1 MATFEYKTLRT
12 TGRMVKGT
20 FVCFI
25 ILSVAAACA
34 NARRFADGPVKLVL
48 RPAKAPEPP
57 QKYGLLPKAD
67 RQIDADAVPLY
78 EKAIQAMPNGRKQ
91 EDQIRE
97 WLKLPPE
104 QLPVKQV
111 EEFIQRHTESLRL
124 AARAARCK
132 ECNWPEW
139 KPGMPGPELTS
150 YRKVAFVVALW
161 VRWEI
166 ASGGHEGALLA
177 MQTGFAMADHLSQ
190 GPTIVQ
196 NLVAVAVGALIC
208 REVELFVQGQDSPN
222 LYWALANLPR
232 SLANMEKA
240 IEKEGAN
247 LKVYSPLG
255 QDQMQQQVKALDRTR
270 LIANRLDNNLN
281 ALQCAEAIRHHAA
294 LHNGQLPNELSDI
307 SELKVPID
315 VTSNKAF
322 DYRRTDTGALLQS
335 AMPEGG
341 DAVDTVWYEIVLKK

>member
-1 MATFEYKTLRT
+1 MAAFEYNMLRP
-12 TGRMVKGT
+12 TGRMIRRT
-20 FVCFI
+20 FVCLI
-25 ILSVAAACA
+25 ILSLSAVCA
-34 NARRFADGPVKLVL
+34 NARRFASGPVQLAL
-48 RPAKAPEPP
+48 HPAKTPEPP

-67 RQIDADAVPLY
+67 GQIDADAVSLY
-78 EKAIQAMPNGRKQ
+78 EKAVQAMPKGRKQ
-91 EDQIRE
+91 EDQIQE
-97 WLKLPPE
+97 WLKLPPG
-104 QLPVKQV
+104 QLPLKQV
-111 EEFIQRHTESLRL
+111 EGFLEKYMESLRL
-124 AARAARCK
+124 VARAARCK

-139 KPGMPGPELTS
+139 KPGTKLEDLNS
-150 YRKVAFVVALW
+150 YRKLAFVIELW
-161 VRWEI
+161 ARWEI
-166 ASGGHEGALLA
+166 VSGGYEGALLA
-177 MQTGFAMADHLSQ
+177 MQTGFAMADHLGQ
-190 GPTIVQ
+190 APTIVQ
-196 NLVAVAVGALIC
+196 NLVGVAVGALIC
-208 REVELFVQGQDSPN
+208 KEVELFVQGKDSPN